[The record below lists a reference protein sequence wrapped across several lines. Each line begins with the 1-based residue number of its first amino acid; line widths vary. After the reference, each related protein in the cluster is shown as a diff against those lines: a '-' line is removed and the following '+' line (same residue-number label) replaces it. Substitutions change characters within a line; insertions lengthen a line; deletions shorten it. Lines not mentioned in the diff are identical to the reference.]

1 MSSKNATK
9 AWYIKGRTGVYGPFT
24 PQKLVKLV
32 ATGVLTRRHLLTS
45 DTVEPRQWRSAGDFP
60 VLWQDRSESVQR
72 PPRQSSHGPNWERD
86 IIARVAVSRRR
97 FQYEQIDDLL
107 ILTPEGV
114 CFAQK
119 RKLTPMPLVESTS
132 LEQVKLNDRLF
143 RSTVR
148 RIPWSEIDSVD
159 VSWLCRSGAGAL
171 KSQRVGNDCCIHVK
185 AAEPIR
191 MLIPN
196 GGADHVIDAFRYHIG
211 DRVAT
216 DSTPFVDPNVKTVGR
231 WFEQL
236 GCLLLFPLVPLGL
249 LSLTAIFGMRGWF
262 RVDQGVPSSAVW
274 RRVWAH
280 ILLPSVGTL
289 LLLCVG
295 IAFFFGNDVMFG
307 VCGAICVIA
316 SMVASQYP
324 LLKLR
329 GIMLLFCR
337 SRVAAPFTPE
347 PYQHSWFERL
357 CARWPK
363 SLTTRP
369 VAIVLK
375 CLAIVIL
382 VCLYMLEGLLA
393 AFTDLSRVDFV
404 SALGLPVVTA
414 IAYLGY
420 RCSIGSASR
429 LQAMDQRAPIVF
441 LRSFQDDGCA
451 DDTFSIQSARA
462 SWLGLRSIH
471 SLKALGP
478 LADANPLRICR
489 LLFGRG
495 NDSSEEQLG
504 SFLSRFGPFVAI
516 GKPGE
521 GLPTAGAARDYVG
534 DTEWQEKVLRWVR
547 SSRLVVIQPGSTLG
561 IWWETEQVLGYIDR
575 RRVVFSLILFARAPH
590 LYESFA
596 LRLRALT
603 GIDCPLYLGSSVF
616 MTLDTQRGTL
626 VPLQHAS
633 PFRWPVSG
641 CSADFN
647 AMLGEPLGQRQPP
660 RSKEQVLAAQST
672 SLFTVYAAAVV
683 WGLVVIAATLPIQ
696 LGVLLPYALLG
707 QQIVEQELEDGA
719 FTWSGT
725 SQLTRASAPWSFA
738 IMDEAGEQTLVGIG
752 GRVTEVSFEVVR
764 DSGDVQVFDRVNAE
778 VWAALGGPE
787 AEGYSEVDLAE
798 FDSGGRS
805 GDVDSV
811 LWRDKA
817 YQHID
822 GVLFYIRSS
831 FVHGVVATQWG
842 MCVSAG
848 DGAFLLDLMDS
859 ARVKPPPRLGID
871 FGFSLPNGWFQS
883 PSESLFQHQFDSTQE
898 DFVLVSVVAPLPV
911 GLSFEDACEEL
922 LSAKWE
928 DRPELGLRVLARTE
942 SEPSIKGAQEWR
954 MLAIESEK
962 GVDGGVVGR
971 RYISYRGWI
980 YIVTAYSVAG
990 QERVQELLTRFTLLP
1005 SAP

>member
-1 MSSKNATK
+1 
-9 AWYIKGRTGVYGPFT
+9 
-24 PQKLVKLV
+24 
-32 ATGVLTRRHLLTS
+32 
-45 DTVEPRQWRSAGDFP
+45 
-60 VLWQDRSESVQR
+60 
-72 PPRQSSHGPNWERD
+72 
-86 IIARVAVSRRR
+86 
-97 FQYEQIDDLL
+97 
-107 ILTPEGV
+107 
-114 CFAQK
+114 
-119 RKLTPMPLVESTS
+119 
-132 LEQVKLNDRLF
+132 
-143 RSTVR
+143 
-148 RIPWSEIDSVD
+148 
-159 VSWLCRSGAGAL
+159 
-171 KSQRVGNDCCIHVK
+171 
-185 AAEPIR
+185 
-191 MLIPN
+191 
-196 GGADHVIDAFRYHIG
+196 
-211 DRVAT
+211 
-216 DSTPFVDPNVKTVGR
+216 
-231 WFEQL
+231 
-236 GCLLLFPLVPLGL
+236 
-249 LSLTAIFGMRGWF
+249 
-262 RVDQGVPSSAVW
+262 
-274 RRVWAH
+274 
-280 ILLPSVGTL
+280 
-289 LLLCVG
+289 
-295 IAFFFGNDVMFG
+295 
-307 VCGAICVIA
+307 
-316 SMVASQYP
+316 
-324 LLKLR
+324 
-329 GIMLLFCR
+329 
-337 SRVAAPFTPE
+337 
-347 PYQHSWFERL
+347 
-357 CARWPK
+357 
-363 SLTTRP
+363 
-369 VAIVLK
+369 
-375 CLAIVIL
+375 
-382 VCLYMLEGLLA
+382 
-393 AFTDLSRVDFV
+393 
-404 SALGLPVVTA
+404 LGLPVVTA

-441 LRSFQDDGCA
+441 LRSFQDDGCD

-471 SLKALGP
+471 SLRALGP

-683 WGLVVIAATLPIQ
+683 WGLAVFAATLPIRF
-696 LGVLLPYALLG
+696 GAVLPYALLG

-719 FTWSGT
+719 FTWSGP

-738 IMDEAGEQTLVGIG
+738 FMDEAGEQTLVGLG

-764 DSGDVQVFDRVNAE
+764 DSGDVQVLDRVNSE

-817 YQHID
+817 YQRID
-822 GVLFYIRSS
+822 GGLLCIRSS

-871 FGFSLPNGWFQS
+871 FGFSLPNGWFQA

-898 DFVLVSVVAPLPV
+898 DSVVVSVVAPLPV
-911 GLSFEDACEEL
+911 GWSFEDACEEL

-962 GVDGGVVGR
+962 GVDGGVVGC

-980 YIVTAYSVAG
+980 YIVTAYSVTG

-1005 SAP
+1005 SAS